1 MPAHCLWTGREAL
14 CWGGGDLLSVNLFCL
29 HPLGFPSPI
38 YMYVQVLLKFTQCT
52 LHGSWTAW
60 YLSLHTV
67 TSHNIM
73 WTRAP
78 PSAHVLTTDIP
89 YAWCIGTVIMPCLRK
104 HMYTYIASGGS
115 YTPPHDSQKREGGRK
130 QGSSRIRIFP
140 HPTTPYCPPT
150 LVCMLMYSWPNIY
163 MYIAWP

>member
-1 MPAHCLWTGREAL
+1 MPLSYIPSRITSTSRESMTYIASDAGTL
-14 CWGGGDLLSVNLFCL
+14 SMDRKRGPFVEGGGGDLLSVNLFCL

-78 PSAHVLTTDIP
+78 PSAHVPTTDIP

-115 YTPPHDSQKREGGRK
+115 YTPPHDS
-130 QGSSRIRIFP
+130 
-140 HPTTPYCPPT
+140 
-150 LVCMLMYSWPNIY
+150 
-163 MYIAWP
+163 